1 MVQAVRRSGR
11 SNRRK
16 KEKLHS
22 EPLSGASEDVQPGE
36 VSIRDSRDTT
46 EEPIFFVKL
55 SNGTDLLCRLLEEDD
70 DFFIVTEALQ
80 FVYNI
85 QPSAMRAS
93 ISMMKWLPIDSL
105 FKEAVVIPKQHIIAV
120 ITAPGDVAAQYLN
133 STSVRNADETKED
146 DAPSKVR
153 DVNKGYLH

>member
-1 MVQAVRRSGR
+1 M
-11 SNRRK
+11 
-16 KEKLHS
+16 
-22 EPLSGASEDVQPGE
+22 
-36 VSIRDSRDTT
+36 
-46 EEPIFFVKL
+46 
-55 SNGTDLLCRLLEEDD
+55 CRLLEEDD

-146 DAPSKVR
+146 DAASKVR